1 MGEAM
6 IRFRIVNSRIFL
18 GVNNK
23 GVVLVVLVLDDVT
36 MVVPDMSNQL
46 VRYKHFI

>member
-23 GVVLVVLVLDDVT
+23 GVVLEVLVPDDVT
-36 MVVPDMSNQL
+36 IVVPDMCNQ
-46 VRYKHFI
+46 

>member
-36 MVVPDMSNQL
+36 MVVPDMSDQ
-46 VRYKHFI
+46 

>member
-23 GVVLVVLVLDDVT
+23 GVLLVVLVPDNVKI
-36 MVVPDMSNQL
+36 VVPEMRNQ
-46 VRYKHFI
+46 

>member
-23 GVVLVVLVLDDVT
+23 GLVLVVLAPDNVKI
-36 MVVPDMSNQL
+36 VVPDMRNQ
-46 VRYKHFI
+46 

>member
-1 MGEAM
+1 MGDAM

-23 GVVLVVLVLDDVT
+23 GMVLVVLVLDDVT
-36 MVVPDMSNQL
+36 MVVPDMSNQ
-46 VRYKHFI
+46 

>member
-6 IRFRIVNSRIFL
+6 IRFRTVNSRIFL

-23 GVVLVVLVLDDVT
+23 GVVLVVLVPDNVKI
-36 MVVPDMSNQL
+36 VVPDMRNQ
-46 VRYKHFI
+46 

>member
-1 MGEAM
+1 MGEAI

-23 GVVLVVLVLDDVT
+23 GVGLEVLVPDDVT
-36 MVVPDMSNQL
+36 RVDPDMRNQ
-46 VRYKHFI
+46 

>member
-1 MGEAM
+1 MGEAI

-23 GVVLVVLVLDDVT
+23 GVVLEFLVPDDVT
-36 MVVPDMSNQL
+36 IVVPDMCNQ
-46 VRYKHFI
+46 